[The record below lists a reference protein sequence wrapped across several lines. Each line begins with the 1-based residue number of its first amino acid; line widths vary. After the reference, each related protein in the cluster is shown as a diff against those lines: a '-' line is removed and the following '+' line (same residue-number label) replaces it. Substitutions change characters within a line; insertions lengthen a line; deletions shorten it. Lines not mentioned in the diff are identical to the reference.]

1 MELQRFCTKTSIH
14 MWPAL
19 EGLNLLLKTL
29 CLLSSWHKHGR
40 KLYHDDVMTWKIIPH
55 YWCFVMESTDD
66 LWIPLTKG
74 QWWQLCG
81 AFMFS
86 LMLAW
91 TSCWVNIRVSVD
103 LRCHDVKGIYRWTV
117 DSLTQSANNTS
128 KVDFYVF
135 IHVSVHKVLGKH
147 STLGETTDDQWVPL
161 TKHQ

>member
-1 MELQRFCTKTSIH
+1 MTT
-14 MWPAL
+14 
-19 EGLNLLLKTL
+19 
-29 CLLSSWHKHGR
+29 SWHGKSFPITGAS
-40 KLYHDDVMTWKIIPH
+40 LG
-55 YWCFVMESTDD
+55 ESTDD

-91 TSCWVNIRVSVD
+91 TSCWVNIQVFVD

-147 STLGETTDDQWVPL
+147 SSFFLLKCHDAHMTSDYRYTCDYVHIVIAVSHFRIEIELHNALEFWR
-161 TKHQ
+161 